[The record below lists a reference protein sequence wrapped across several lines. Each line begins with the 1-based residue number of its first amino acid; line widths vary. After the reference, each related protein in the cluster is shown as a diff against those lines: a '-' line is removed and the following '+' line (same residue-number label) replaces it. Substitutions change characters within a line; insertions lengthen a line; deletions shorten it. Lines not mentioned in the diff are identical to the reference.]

1 MGLCLIANIVAE
13 FVANLE
19 AMVAA
24 SDYEIAVYP
33 GYLFNPSTTAIDV
46 FPAPEFRDPQ
56 YAAQGDVDGS
66 YEFIVRARTGLND
79 LDSAQLILLDLM
91 DDDSDVCVAH
101 AIGDDTTLNGY
112 AQDVFVHGPSGFEPE
127 ITPEGTMVRV
137 TWPVSVLAA
146 HS

>member
-1 MGLCLIANIVAE
+1 MGVCLISDIVDE
-13 FVANLE
+13 LVANLE

-24 SDYEIAVYP
+24 SDYEIAVV
-33 GYLFNPSTTAIDV
+33 GEMLFNPSTTAIDV
-46 FPAPEFRDPQ
+46 YPADPFRDPQ

-79 LDSAQLILLDLM
+79 LSSGQAILLDLM

-101 AIGDDTTLNGY
+101 AVGDDPTLNGY
-112 AQDVFVHGPSGFEPE
+112 AQDVFVGDPSGFQAHVA
-127 ITPEGTMVRV
+127 TEGTMVGV
-137 TWPVSVLAA
+137 TWPVTVLAA